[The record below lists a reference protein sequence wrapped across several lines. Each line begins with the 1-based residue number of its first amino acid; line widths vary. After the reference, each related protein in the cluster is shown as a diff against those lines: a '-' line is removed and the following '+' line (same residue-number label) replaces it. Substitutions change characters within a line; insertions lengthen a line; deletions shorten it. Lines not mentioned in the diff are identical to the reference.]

1 MRGVQSLQEDR
12 LQQEP
17 QNPDQV
23 VVLLVVQVLGIGSI
37 LLQQLEGCVLCSQI
51 SGELGFY
58 ARPLLWLEFLGILM

>member
-23 VVLLVVQVLGIGSI
+23 VVLLVVQVLGGSI

-58 ARPLLWLEFLGILM
+58 ARPLLWM